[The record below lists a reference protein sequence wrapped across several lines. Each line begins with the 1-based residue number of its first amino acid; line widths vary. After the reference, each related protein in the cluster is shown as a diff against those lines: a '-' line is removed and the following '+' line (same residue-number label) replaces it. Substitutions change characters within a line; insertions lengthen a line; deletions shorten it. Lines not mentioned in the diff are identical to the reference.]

1 MRFSRILED
10 ERGIEDVRAHRRA
23 KEVSRQEIDLQKV
36 AIAHS
41 TSHIQRRSKIV
52 LKNQNASSHVIH
64 ALYAPNTHNAS
75 RPT

>member
-1 MRFSRILED
+1 MRFLRIFED
-10 ERGIEDVRAHRRA
+10 ERGIKDVRAFRRA

-41 TSHIQRRSKIV
+41 ASHIQRRNKII
-52 LKNQNASSHVIH
+52 LKNQNASSHVID